1 MFTLI
6 KWVAV
11 KDRLPDNDGWFDT
24 MVMYEDGST
33 RFVELEYSVNYGE
46 FYPIDCDPDI
56 ICDMIGIKVTHWAEK
71 ILDLKEESSLLL
83 EHWKRTQTA
92 TLKGYLRRLS
102 GYVKEDK
109 RLDDMEATVVRGKI
123 QTMIRRLDEAEA
135 RRK

>member
-1 MFTLI
+1 MYSLL
-6 KWVAV
+6 KWIDV
-11 KDRLPDNDGWFDT
+11 KDRLPDKDGEFCT
-24 MVMYEDGST
+24 MRMYEDGSA
-33 RFVELEYSVNYGE
+33 RYAVLEYSVNFGI
-46 FYPIDCDPDI
+46 FYTPDDFLCI
-56 ICDMIGIKVTHWAEK
+56 SDLDVTYWAEL
-71 ILDLKEESSLLL
+71 ILPLKEEHILLL

-109 RLDDMEATVVRGKI
+109 RLDDLEATAVRGKI